1 MAKKVKETL
10 EKQDVEIVEPDTE
23 KTSTTEKESKKSKV
37 VKEKDNKSD
46 KKSNKKKPSK
56 EKKGGL
62 GKKIKESVS
71 EIKKVSWPTF
81 GKVCKQT
88 GMVITV
94 VVVCTLILFGM
105 DRLLSWVFSLL
116 T

>member
-23 KTSTTEKESKKSKV
+23 KTSTTEKDSKSKKV
-37 VKEKDNKSD
+37 KDNKQPN
-46 KKSNKKKPSK
+46 KKSNKKKA
-56 EKKGGL
+56 EKKGGI
-62 GKKIKESVS
+62 GKMIKESAS
-71 EIKKVSWPTF
+71 ELKKVNWPTF

-94 VVVCTLILFGM
+94 VLVCTLILFGM
-105 DRLLSWVFSLL
+105 DRLLSWLFSLL

>member
-10 EKQDVEIVEPDTE
+10 EKQDVEIVEPDTQ
-23 KTSTTEKESKKSKV
+23 KTSTEKDSKQSKKV
-37 VKEKDNKSD
+37 NDNKA
-46 KKSNKKKPSK
+46 KKPNKKKSAK
-56 EKKGGL
+56 EKKGGVS
-62 GKKIKESVS
+62 KMVKESIS
-71 EIKKVSWPTF
+71 EIKKVNWPTF

-105 DRLLSWVFSLL
+105 DRLLSWLFSLL